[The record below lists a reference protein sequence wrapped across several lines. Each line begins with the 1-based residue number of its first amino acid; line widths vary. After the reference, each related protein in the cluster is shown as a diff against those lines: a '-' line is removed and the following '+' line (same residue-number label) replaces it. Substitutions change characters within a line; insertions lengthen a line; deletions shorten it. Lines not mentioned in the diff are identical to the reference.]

1 MRRLVGKA
9 DWKGS
14 SFQSLSKTGGSA
26 VGWYLEVHDL
36 VLAKLVA
43 GREHDI
49 DFALEALR
57 AGLVDLGRLE
67 RGLELMSASDR
78 ERAEPRLLGL
88 RTLVERERRRP

>member
-1 MRRLVGKA
+1 LEKVELPG
-9 DWKGS
+9 
-14 SFQSLSKTGGSA
+14 LSQRDGPT

-49 DFALEALR
+49 GFALEALR

-67 RGLELMSASDR
+67 RGLELMSTPDR

-88 RTLVERERRRP
+88 RTLVERERRRL